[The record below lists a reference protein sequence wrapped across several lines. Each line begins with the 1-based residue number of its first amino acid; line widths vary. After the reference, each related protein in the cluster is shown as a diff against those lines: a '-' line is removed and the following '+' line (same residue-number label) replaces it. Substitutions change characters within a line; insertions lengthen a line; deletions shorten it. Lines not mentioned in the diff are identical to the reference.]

1 MIGVEDVTGT
11 LGGVTI
17 LAEEIVLWW
26 RNIET
31 TVVLTNL
38 GFSNLFEEKL
48 ILMKLVNISVASFRL
63 DK

>member
-17 LAEEIVLWW
+17 HAEEIVLWW
-26 RNIET
+26 KNIET

-38 GFSNLFEEKL
+38 GLSNLFEEKL
-48 ILMKLVNISVASFRL
+48 ILMKLVNILLR
-63 DK
+63 D

>member
-17 LAEEIVLWW
+17 HAEEIVLWW

-31 TVVLTNL
+31 TVFLTNL
-38 GFSNLFEEKL
+38 GFSNLFEKKL
-48 ILMKLVNISVASFRL
+48 ILMTWS
-63 DK
+63 

>member
-63 DK
+63 DT